1 MADTSYL
8 SMVEGFFTA
17 DEVPFN
23 ERQDGR
29 WLNGFSSSEAFRRVQ
44 AGYGCGNC
52 LAKFSCY
59 MPVCPVCGLQRD
71 VAADLRGDPDGWRA
85 YYADHV
91 NGTGDGQGGA
101 TRTRTATE
109 FIHDVMGDPNVEQ
122 VPVKKLGPSKFG
134 RGRPS

>member
-1 MADTSYL
+1 MAEQSFPG
-8 SMVEGFFTA
+8 VIGFFKA
-17 DEVPFN
+17 DAVPYN
-23 ERQDGR
+23 ERQPDGSD
-29 WLNGFSSSEAFRRVQ
+29 LNGFADAEAFRRVQ
-44 AGYGCGNC
+44 AGYACGSC
-52 LAKFSCY
+52 LAIFAHY
-59 MPVCPVCGLQRD
+59 MPVCPVCGLERD
-71 VAADLRGDPDGWRA
+71 VAADLRGDPDGWRT
-85 YYADHV
+85 YYDEHM